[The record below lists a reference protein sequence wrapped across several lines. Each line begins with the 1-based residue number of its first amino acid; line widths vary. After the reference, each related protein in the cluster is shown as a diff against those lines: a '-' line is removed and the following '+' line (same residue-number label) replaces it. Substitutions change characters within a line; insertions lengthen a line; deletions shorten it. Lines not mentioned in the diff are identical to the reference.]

1 MRKNSPRFHQITSNK
16 RSKIKISWGSM
27 PQTPIVCCMLHACC
41 IGGQRSVKM
50 PKRPIIQYWTIPEN
64 YHLFVVGVFFLTQIM
79 LCTHKTATILCRYI
93 VLHYRMSHT
102 VILPPPST
110 ALVSQKLSRL
120 MVTSLSMCRTK
131 QMKHCGANQFNVSM
145 ENHLNIILLHHHH
158 NTFESRVITSF
169 QPSSVMR
176 VLQLVNWT
184 EHFTHTYWVL
194 ARNLLTNGV

>member
-1 MRKNSPRFHQITSNK
+1 MHAALEVKGRWRCLKGPSYSIELYQKIITCS
-16 RSKIKISWGSM
+16 SL
-27 PQTPIVCCMLHACC
+27 V
-41 IGGQRSVKM
+41 
-50 PKRPIIQYWTIPEN
+50 
-64 YHLFVVGVFFLTQIM
+64 FFFLTQIM

-131 QMKHCGANQFNVSM
+131 QMKHCGANQFNGSM

-158 NTFESRVITSF
+158 KTFESRVITSF
-169 QPSSVMR
+169 QPPLWWEYCNWSTGQSTSHIHTGFSLEIY
-176 VLQLVNWT
+176 LQMV
-184 EHFTHTYWVL
+184 V
-194 ARNLLTNGV
+194 